1 MSKKRLGRGLDAL
14 LSEKRAMANEK
25 ADAPSA
31 VDVQLPGEEVPATM
45 VAKSPFAEASV
56 AEIVASPYQP
66 RRHFDETAL
75 NELADSIRRQG
86 LLQPLV
92 VRERP
97 TGGYELIAGERRW
110 RAAQLAGLTEVPVV
124 VRVVTDAEASAF
136 ALIENI
142 QREDLT
148 AMEEAQGLARLRDE
162 FELTQQQ
169 IADAVG
175 KSRVAIANLLRLL
188 NLRPVAKRLLE
199 NGDIDMGHAR
209 ALLGLEGSCQDD
221 IAHQVAE
228 QGLTVRQTEELVR
241 RAGETRATGGP
252 RPSPPV
258 DPDTRRLEQRLTDQL
273 GAPVSIKQRQGGKGG
288 QVVIRYTSLEELD
301 GVLRHLGISSD

>member
-14 LSEKRAMANEK
+14 LSEKRAMADEK

-31 VDVQLPGEEVPATM
+31 VDVQLPGEEVPATV

-124 VRVVTDAEASAF
+124 V
-136 ALIENI
+136 
-142 QREDLT
+142 
-148 AMEEAQGLARLRDE
+148 
-162 FELTQQQ
+162 
-169 IADAVG
+169 
-175 KSRVAIANLLRLL
+175 
-188 NLRPVAKRLLE
+188 
-199 NGDIDMGHAR
+199 HAR
-209 ALLGLEGSCQDD
+209 
-221 IAHQVAE
+221 
-228 QGLTVRQTEELVR
+228 
-241 RAGETRATGGP
+241 
-252 RPSPPV
+252 
-258 DPDTRRLEQRLTDQL
+258 
-273 GAPVSIKQRQGGKGG
+273 
-288 QVVIRYTSLEELD
+288 
-301 GVLRHLGISSD
+301 